1 MFRGRFLHAIDEKGR
16 IMVPAK
22 FREEL
27 RTRYDERLI
36 ITNFDNCLVAYP
48 FAEWQRLEEKL
59 SQKSWVKKEVR
70 SFIRFFIS
78 GATECPLDD
87 QGRVLIPPTL
97 REYAALEKEVVLAGM
112 LNRIEIWNNERWDQE
127 NRASVENLD
136 TLTEVLA
143 ELGV

>member
-1 MFRGRFLHAIDEKGR
+1 
-16 IMVPAK
+16 MVPAR

-27 RTRYDERLI
+27 RARYDERLI

-48 FAEWQRLEEKL
+48 FEEWHKLEEKL

-97 REYAALEKEVVLAGM
+97 REYAELEKKVVLAGM
-112 LNRIEIWNNERWDQE
+112 LNKIEIWNKDRWDQE

>member
-27 RTRYDERLI
+27 RTKYDERLI

-48 FAEWQRLEEKL
+48 FEEWRKLEEKL

-112 LNRIEIWNNERWDQE
+112 LNRIEIWNKERWDQE